1 MSNRLITRSLS
12 VLVLFMLCTISLECF
27 SQKRSTFT
35 MKGSPPW
42 RPIKTLKKL
51 VKEKGDI
58 DAYDELSLAEL
69 PEGEFFLYALY
80 MANKYNYPLA
90 YYDVYYSLVEFCGEK
105 NVDENTLNLALYYLK
120 KGAELEDWNCMRE
133 LSLLYLTGKYV
144 PLDSVKGKE
153 LRKKIDSKRKKNTN
167 DN

>member
-58 DAYDELSLAEL
+58 DAYDELYLAEL
-69 PEGEFFLYALY
+69 PEGELLI
-80 MANKYNYPLA
+80 
-90 YYDVYYSLVEFCGEK
+90 YSL
-105 NVDENTLNLALYYLK
+105 Y
-120 KGAELEDWNCMRE
+120 
-133 LSLLYLTGKYV
+133 LYL
-144 PLDSVKGKE
+144 
-153 LRKKIDSKRKKNTN
+153 
-167 DN
+167 

>member
-1 MSNRLITRSLS
+1 MNNRLITRSLS

-69 PEGEFFLYALY
+69 PEGELLIYSLY

-90 YYDVYYSLVEFCGEK
+90 YYNVYYSLIRFCSEK
-105 NVDENTLNLALYYLK
+105 DIDNNTLNLALYYLK
-120 KGAELEDWNCMRE
+120 KGAELENYTCMSELRE
-133 LSLLYLTGKYV
+133 LYLTGKYV
-144 PLDSVKGKE
+144 LLDSVKGKE
-153 LRKKIDSKRKKNTN
+153 LDRKCKEYWNKNSN
-167 DN
+167 